1 MYWRQAKGEVTI
13 HSGKLKFE
21 GKKVY
26 HPHVSN
32 DLSCD
37 QSFVFVTLN
46 VLLSDADIDSGT
58 MQLKYVAFECCLV
71 CIFDIHD

>member
-58 MQLKYVAFECCLV
+58 TLIVNSDNCC
-71 CIFDIHD
+71 CQ

>member
-58 MQLKYVAFECCLV
+58 ILIVNSDNCC
-71 CIFDIHD
+71 CQ

>member
-26 HPHVSN
+26 HLHVSN
-32 DLSCD
+32 DLSRD

-58 MQLKYVAFECCLV
+58 TLIVNSDNCC
-71 CIFDIHD
+71 CQ